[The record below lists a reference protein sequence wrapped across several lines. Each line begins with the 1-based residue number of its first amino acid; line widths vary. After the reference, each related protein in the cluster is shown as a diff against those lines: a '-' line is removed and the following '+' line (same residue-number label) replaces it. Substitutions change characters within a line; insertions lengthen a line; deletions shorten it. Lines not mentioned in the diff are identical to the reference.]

1 MKPFYKAIKL
11 RVILQ
16 ELKQASVKKETN
28 HELTKDDEVMV
39 VLTQKSENESL
50 GKNIF
55 RVTGGN
61 ERSFTLIKP
70 QGNDRVTARS
80 LPPNFVV
87 CWGKKKDISTV
98 LHLNT
103 PKKSAKS
110 DEYIPGKICYP
121 QNGKETDRMLSFHR
135 PLLFKLP

>member
-16 ELKQASVKKETN
+16 ELKQASVKTETN

-110 DEYIPGKICYP
+110 DE
-121 QNGKETDRMLSFHR
+121 
-135 PLLFKLP
+135 